1 MSITPGNG
9 RQWVWHHPANVHA
22 LTVRIRF
29 PAFVGAGVTAAKP
42 GRPQPPGGSLLLWVV
57 GAIAAFLIL
66 FLVITVILRQM
77 PNPIGPRADLFVEGA
92 QMTLKL
98 TVVAGIIGLAVG
110 MIAGIQK
117 TSASAWVRA
126 PANFFVGLVRGTPLL
141 VQILFVYNALPPLL
155 AGIGIKVQLD
165 EFWSAVIALALNVG
179 AYNAEVIRAG
189 ILAIPR
195 GQSEAARS
203 LGLSGAQTMRTVV
216 LPQALRIV
224 VPPLVNNLVALLKDS
239 SLASS
244 IALLELTLAGSRGSS
259 ESFQPIPV
267 LTTVAVVYLAL
278 TSVMTLFTDQLE
290 KRVKIATR

>member
-1 MSITPGNG
+1 MTAPKP
-9 RQWVWHHPANVHA
+9 PA
-22 LTVRIRF
+22 I
-29 PAFVGAGVTAAKP
+29 
-42 GRPQPPGGSLLLWVV
+42 QPPRAQPLGGGSLLLWVA
-57 GAIAAFLIL
+57 GAVLAFLAL
-66 FLVITVILRQM
+66 FFLITVILRQM
-77 PNPIGPRADLFVEGA
+77 PDPIGPRADLFVEGA
-92 QMTLKL
+92 RMTLQL
-98 TVVAGIIGLAVG
+98 TVVSGLIGLVVG

-126 PANFFVGLVRGTPLL
+126 PANFFVWLVRGTPLL

-155 AGIGIKVQLD
+155 QSIGINVQLN

-195 GQSEAARS
+195 GQTEAARS
-203 LGLSGAQTMRTVV
+203 LGLSGAQTMNTVV

-244 IALLELTLAGSRGSS
+244 IALLELTLAGSRVSS

-267 LTTVAVVYLAL
+267 LTTVALVYLAL
-278 TSVMTLFTDQLE
+278 TTVMTLFTDQLE
-290 KRVKIATR
+290 KRVKIASR

>member
-1 MSITPGNG
+1 MTTKVPAGRTSSPVPG
-9 RQWVWHHPANVHA
+9 
-22 LTVRIRF
+22 F
-29 PAFVGAGVTAAKP
+29 
-42 GRPQPPGGSLLLWVV
+42 GSLILWLL
-57 GAIAAFLIL
+57 GAVLAFLAL
-66 FLVITVILRQM
+66 FLVITFVLRQM
-77 PNPIGPRADLFVEGA
+77 PDPIGPRASLFVQGA
-92 QMTLKL
+92 QMTVQL
-98 TVVAGIIGLAVG
+98 TVVAGLIGLVVG
-110 MIAGIQK
+110 VIAGIMK
-117 TSASAWVRA
+117 TSETLFVRA
-126 PANFFVGLVRGTPLL
+126 PASFFIWLIRGTPLL

-155 AGIGIKVQLD
+155 QSAGIKLELN

-189 ILAIPR
+189 IQAIPR
-195 GQSEAARS
+195 GQTEAARS

-216 LPQALRIV
+216 LPQALRVV

-244 IALLELTLAGSRGSS
+244 IALLELTLAGSRVSS

-278 TSVMTLFTDQLE
+278 TTVMTLFTDQME